1 MIAQVVPLHVVRKIC
16 CCQRHAH
23 ACQTHIS
30 ASGLLRNWMTLMGS
44 SDGHIQGP
52 IPDSFVKCIA
62 VTGNANIFA
71 TDCDSTLY
79 EVVPHNAFLLPML
92 SISRVLHFGLDPRT
106 RMPFLGL
113 EAYNV
118 VCYASDG
125 RDQRAVSL
133 RVMLWTGILRKVWVR
148 KYMAQNIQ

>member
-1 MIAQVVPLHVVRKIC
+1 
-16 CCQRHAH
+16 
-23 ACQTHIS
+23 
-30 ASGLLRNWMTLMGS
+30 MTLMGS

-52 IPDSFVKCIA
+52 IPESYVKCIA

-71 TDCDSTLY
+71 VDYDSTLY

-92 SISRVLHFGLDPRT
+92 SISRVLHFGIDPRT
-106 RMPFLGL
+106 RMPFLAL

-118 VCYASDG
+118 LCYASDG
-125 RDQRAVSL
+125 RDHRVVSL

-148 KYMAQNIQ
+148 NYMARNLQKYCRLYNLHI